1 MISNQ
6 PILIVEDSDEDF
18 EVTVW
23 ALRKA
28 GVERPVLRATRA
40 REGYELIQ
48 GQADARDPA
57 SPRLPAPCLVL
68 LDLNLPGADG
78 RELLTL
84 MRSGENPSAIP
95 VVVLSTS
102 DNPRD
107 IEACYRLGASG
118 YVCKPMKLDLF
129 AQRIRDLVAYWFG
142 AVHLPGMVS

>member
-1 MISNQ
+1 MNSNQ

-28 GVERPVLRATRA
+28 GVERPILRATRA

-68 LDLNLPGADG
+68 LDLNLPDADG

-84 MRSGENPSAIP
+84 LRTGDNPSAIP

-107 IEACYRLGASG
+107 IETCYRLGASG
-118 YVCKPMKLDLF
+118 YVCKPMKLESF
-129 AQRIRDLVAYWFG
+129 AQRIRDLAAYWFG

>member
-1 MISNQ
+1 MNIHK
-6 PILIVEDSDEDF
+6 PILIVEDSDEDY

-28 GVERPVLRATRA
+28 GVERPILRATRA
-40 REGYELIQ
+40 REGYELMQ
-48 GQADARDPA
+48 GLADSREPA
-57 SPRLPAPCLVL
+57 STGLGAPCLVL

-84 MRSGENPSAIP
+84 LRSHENPPPIP

-107 IEACYRLGASG
+107 IEACYRLGAAG
-118 YVCKPMKLDLF
+118 YLCKPMKLEIF
-129 AQRIRDLVAYWFG
+129 AQRIRDLAAYWFG
-142 AVHLPGMVS
+142 AVHLPGMST

>member
-1 MISNQ
+1 MKCDQ
-6 PILIVEDSDEDF
+6 PILIVEDSDEDY

-23 ALRKA
+23 ALHKA
-28 GVERPVLRATRA
+28 GVERPILRATRA

-48 GQADARDPA
+48 GQANPRDPA
-57 SPRLPAPCLVL
+57 SARTPSPCLVL

-84 MRSGENPSAIP
+84 LRCQENPSAIP

-107 IEACYRLGASG
+107 IDACYRLGAAG
-118 YVCKPMKLDLF
+118 YLCKPMKLELF
-129 AQRIRDLVAYWFG
+129 AQRIRDLAAYWFG
-142 AVHLPGMVS
+142 AVHLPGMIT